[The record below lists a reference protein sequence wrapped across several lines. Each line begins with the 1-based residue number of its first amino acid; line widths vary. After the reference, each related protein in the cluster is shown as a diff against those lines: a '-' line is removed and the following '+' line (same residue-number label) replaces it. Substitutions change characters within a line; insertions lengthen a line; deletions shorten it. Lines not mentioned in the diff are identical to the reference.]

1 MSAVIGA
8 LRVVLGMDTAQ
19 FEAGAE
25 KGRKAASGLQNALG
39 GFSAK
44 FAAVAS
50 GAAIGTAAVAAFS
63 TGMKLAAE
71 AAQYADDIAAQSY
84 KLGVSAEYLQKFNYA
99 AEASDVPL
107 EAAGDALLGLSAA
120 IGALQTRVG
129 DGKLRKAMEALGITQ
144 AQIQSFRSAEDAL
157 PVLADK
163 ISKLG
168 TVTEQL
174 QFAKK
179 FGIEALLPMMKEGAA
194 GIQGLMNR
202 AEGLGF
208 VLSNGVIGRLA
219 DMNERLR
226 VADEQARAAG
236 RGLGASFTPALVA
249 MKEAAVDGIKWLDH
263 LIDRFNKLGDR
274 STATLEKQISEKR
287 EKLRQQVI
295 HGAGDSGMADYLRG
309 EISQLEEAMRNNN
322 RAAMRRKT
330 AERAAAAPAGA
341 VGDYGGG
348 GGSGSA
354 KSASAPSAS
363 DLAAARA
370 KADGRVAGPSP
381 EEMWGTA
388 DWVSNLD
395 PIKTVSVEDV
405 VPLKE
410 IKAGVTESVSD
421 GGLAGHLDALTRAK
435 TQLAEGFQ
443 YAIGGGLYAAIHGG
457 GKGLMQWLASQFEQS
472 FVEGVG
478 KALGNVLANAG
489 SSGKGGWLSSIASAA
504 ATVFGVGQNAN
515 GTTNWRGGL
524 TLVGERGAE
533 LLNVPR
539 GSQITPAH
547 ALSGLGS
554 GQAKVALSVTPS
566 RYFDVAVQSAAQPMV
581 EQYSLAA
588 AEGGATLAETN
599 MATRRRTTLGS
610 GRR

>member
-25 KGRKAASGLQNALG
+25 KGRKAASGLHGALS
-39 GFSAK
+39 GFSSK
-44 FAAVAS
+44 FALFAS
-50 GAAIGTAAVAAFS
+50 GAAVGTAAVTAFS
-63 TGMKLAAE
+63 TGMKLAAD

-99 AEASDVPL
+99 AEASDVPV
-107 EAAGDALLGLSAA
+107 EAAGEALLGLSAA

-129 DGKLRKAMEALGITQ
+129 DGKIRKAMEALGVSQ
-144 AQIQSFRSAEDAL
+144 EQIQSFRSAEDAL

-163 ISKLG
+163 ISQLG

-179 FGIEALLPMMKEGAA
+179 FGIEALLPLLKQGSEG
-194 GIQGLMNR
+194 IKGLMGN
-202 AEGLGF
+202 AQQLGL
-208 VLSNGVIGRLA
+208 VLENGTIARLA
-219 DMNERLR
+219 DMSERLR

-249 MKEAAVDGIKWLDH
+249 MKEAAVEGIKWLDQM
-263 LIDRFNKLGDR
+263 IDRFNKLGDR
-274 STATLEKQISEKR
+274 SAATLEKQISEKR

-295 HGAGDSGMADYLRG
+295 HGAGDSGMADYLRN

-322 RAAMRRKT
+322 RAAMRRKA
-330 AERAAAAPAGA
+330 AEKAAAPPAGV

-348 GGSGSA
+348 GSGGSSRDR
-354 KSASAPSAS
+354 SPSAS
-363 DLAAARA
+363 DIAAARA
-370 KADGRVAGPSP
+370 RAEGRVAGPSP
-381 EEMWGTA
+381 EEMWGTD
-388 DWVSNLD
+388 DWTSELND
-395 PIKTVSVEDV
+395 KTVSVEDLL
-405 VPLKE
+405 PLKE

-435 TQLAEGFQ
+435 DQLREGFR
-443 YAIGGGLYAAIHGG
+443 YALGDGLYAAIHGG
-457 GKGLMQWLASQFEQS
+457 GKGLMQWLAAQFERS
-472 FVEGVG
+472 FVDGIS
-478 KALGNVLANAG
+478 KALSNILADAG

-504 ATVFGVGQNAN
+504 ASVFGIGQNAN

-554 GQAKVALSVTPS
+554 GQAKVQLSVSPS